1 LDWLASGDPIS
12 SKVIQVDKETMME
25 RTFIAVKPDGVQ
37 RGLVGTILNKF
48 EEKGY
53 KLVGLKLMQV
63 SNELAQ
69 THYGEHKGKPFF
81 DGLVNFITSGPVVA
95 FVLEGNDVV
104 VTARKIIGATKP
116 SDSAIGTIRGDYG
129 VDIGRNIIHGSD
141 SPESAEREIALWFKP
156 EELTDWTPTISTWI
170 YE

>member
-1 LDWLASGDPIS
+1 
-12 SKVIQVDKETMME
+12 MME

-37 RGLVGTILNKF
+37 RGLVGTILKKF

-63 SNELAQ
+63 SQELAQ

-104 VTARKIIGATKP
+104 VTARKMIGVTKP

-156 EELTDWTPTISTWI
+156 EELSDWTPTISTWI